1 MARLSVHNV
10 SLTYTIFEGWRRRE
24 VASLRD
30 VSFTL
35 TNGDRVGLIG
45 PNGAGKTTLL
55 RVLGGA
61 YEPDQGEVRS
71 EGRIQSLI
79 DVGVGMLSELTGR
92 ENVRLRL
99 LGGGLTWSEARRLG
113 RDIERYSEL
122 GEAFDWPLRS
132 YSRGMQLR
140 LAFALSTLQG
150 ADILLMDEWLG
161 AGDKEFRIKAAE
173 RMDAITSAAG
183 IVVLASHNPKLL
195 RGFCDRGLWLES
207 GRVAFFGPIDEAL
220 ARYNGAH
227 DKAA

>member
-79 DVGVGMLSELTGR
+79 DVGVGMMSELTGR

-183 IVVLASHNPKLL
+183 IVVLESHNPKLL